1 MKRLVFVLTFLM
13 MFGAVGMAQDAGGT
27 ITQEEFDSETL
38 GRAYQ
43 YNIYLPPG
51 YDASSEIYPVIYLL
65 HGRGDSMAGWLNAKP
80 DLDAMIADGSIPPM
94 IAVMPDMP
102 SSDRAGYYVDSQ
114 YTGSAAPAAEA
125 VETAFFSDLIPHI
138 DATYRTSAGREAR
151 LVGGYSMGGYGALRY
166 ALARP
171 EMFVGALVLSPAVY
185 IPFPPVDS
193 STREFGAFGMGDALF
208 DDDTYTALNYP
219 ALLPQFRQSAL
230 GVSMF
235 IAVGDDEWKNER
247 PEDAL
252 HDLDM
257 EAHMVFNQVARVPS
271 IRSEFRV
278 YDGGHDWDVWRRG
291 FVEGLQ
297 FLSGAISIVGVGDAG
312 MEPLVNPIDGPTVGS
327 DGQDFAGGIAQ
338 SPDGSTYIALGA
350 GGQVNGETHTGEL
363 DVAVVKRGADGA
375 VMWTRQFG
383 TAANDRPYG
392 LAIDAQGDVIVAGY
406 TAGDFDGAH
415 PDASS
420 DDAFVAKLSPDG
432 EILWTLQFGDAAEAD
447 RAYGLA
453 LGDNGMIY
461 VAGYTKGVLGGDHI
475 GDKDIIVAAVTTEGT
490 LSWADQFG
498 GTGEDK
504 GYAVAVSGD
513 NVYLAGVF
521 ATDPGGLDAH
531 LSAYTVGGE
540 YLWTQI
546 LGTPD
551 WDEGQGVAIG
561 PDGTVYMTGFAAG
574 ALEGHEFFGDKDI
587 FLAAYSPE
595 GEFVWS
601 DQVGGAGNDK
611 GADIVVDASGR
622 VTVAAFA
629 ESQYGASHGFDVRLL
644 HYTGE
649 GNPVALDFGTEGDDG
664 ADEYAEKNLF
674 ISLSGEE
681 LLLSGI
687 TTGSVSGALPN
698 GASDVFVITVDP
710 E

>member
-1 MKRLVFVLTFLM
+1 MKRLILALVYLM
-13 MFGAVGMAQDAGGT
+13 TFGAVSMAQDTGGS
-27 ITQEEFDSETL
+27 ITQAEFDSETL

-102 SSDRAGYYVDSQ
+102 ASDRAGYYVDSQ

-125 VETAFFSDLIPHI
+125 IETAFFNDLIPHI
-138 DATYRTSAGREAR
+138 DSTYRTSPGREAR

-166 ALARP
+166 ALAHP
-171 EMFVGALVLSPAVY
+171 EMFLGALVLSPAVY

-193 STREFGAFGMGDALF
+193 STREFGAFGLGDSLF

-230 GVSMF
+230 GLSMF

-312 MEPLVNPIDGPTVGS
+312 GEATPILPLDNTVGS
-327 DGQDFAGGIAQ
+327 DGQDFAGGISRGQ
-338 SPDGSTYIALGA
+338 DGSTYIALGA
-350 GGQVNGETHTGEL
+350 GGSVNGETHVGEM
-363 DVAVVKRGADGA
+363 DIAVVKRGADGSL
-375 VMWTRQFG
+375 MWTRQFG

-392 LAIDAQGDVIVAGY
+392 LVVDAQGDVIVAGY
-406 TAGDFDGAH
+406 TAGDLDGAH
-415 PDASS
+415 PDASG
-420 DDAFVAKLSPDG
+420 DDAFVVKLNPDG
-432 EILWTLQFGDAAEAD
+432 EILWALQFGDAAEAD

-461 VAGYTKGVLGGDHI
+461 VTGYTKGVLGGDHI
-475 GDKDIIVAAVTTEGT
+475 GDKDIIIVAVTADGT

-504 GYAVAVSGD
+504 GYAVAVGGE
-513 NVYLAGVF
+513 NIYTAGVL
-521 ATDPGGLDAH
+521 ATDTGGLDAH
-531 LSAYTVGGE
+531 LSAYNVGGE
-540 YLWTQI
+540 YLWTEI
-546 LGTPD
+546 IGTPD
-551 WDEGQGVAIG
+551 WDEGQGVAVG
-561 PDGTVYMTGFAAG
+561 PDGTIYMTGFVAG

-587 FLAAYSPE
+587 FTAAFSSE
-595 GEFVWS
+595 SELLWS
-601 DQVGGAGNDK
+601 QQFGTAGNDK
-611 GADIVVDASGR
+611 GAAIAVDDVPVIKVVGFSDQGIGG
-622 VTVAAFA
+622 TTL
-629 ESQYGASHGFDVRLL
+629 GGFDVLSL
-644 HYTGE
+644 TYWANGE
-649 GNPVALDFGTEGDDG
+649 YGSGGQLGSEGDDG
-664 ADEYAEKNLF
+664 ADEYAEKNLYVTF
-674 ISLSGEE
+674 AGHSL
-681 LLLSGI
+681 LM
-687 TTGSVSGALPN
+687 TGVSG
-698 GASDVFVITVDP
+698 GDVFIF
-710 E
+710 EIGAG

>member
-1 MKRLVFVLTFLM
+1 MNRLFLTFLFLM
-13 MFGAVGMAQDAGGT
+13 IFGAVTMAQDSSGT
-27 ITQEEFDSETL
+27 IKQMEFDSETL

-114 YTGSAAPAAEA
+114 YIGSAAPAAEA
-125 VETAFFSDLIPHI
+125 VETAFFNDLIPHI

-166 ALARP
+166 ALAHP

-185 IPFPPVDS
+185 IPFPPIDS
-193 STREFGAFGMGDALF
+193 STREFGAFGVGDSLF
-208 DDDTYTALNYP
+208 DEVTYTALNYP
-219 ALLPQFRQSAL
+219 ALLPEFRQSAL
-230 GVSMF
+230 GLSMF

-247 PEDAL
+247 LEDAL

-291 FVEGLQ
+291 FMEGLQ
-297 FLSGAISIVGVGDAG
+297 FLSGSISLVDAGDAG
-312 MEPLVNPIDGPTVGS
+312 MEPLVTPIEGPNVGS

-338 SPDGSTYIALGA
+338 GADGSTYIALGA
-350 GGQVNGETHTGEL
+350 GGSVNGEAHAGEL
-363 DVAVVKRGADGA
+363 DVAVVKRGADGTA
-375 VMWTRQFG
+375 MWTHQFG

-406 TAGDFDGAH
+406 TAGDLDGAH
-415 PDASS
+415 PDAAS
-420 DDAFVAKLSPDG
+420 DDTFVMKLSADG
-432 EILWTLQFGDAAEAD
+432 ELLWTLQFGDTAEAD
-447 RAYGLA
+447 RAYGLT
-453 LGDNGMIY
+453 LGENGMIY
-461 VAGYTKGVLGGDHI
+461 VTGYTKGVLGGDHI
-475 GDKDIIVAAVTTEGT
+475 GDKDIIVAGITADGT
-490 LSWADQFG
+490 LSWVDQFG

-504 GYAVAVSGD
+504 GYSVAVGGD
-513 NVYLAGVF
+513 QLYIAGVF

-531 LSAYTVGGE
+531 LSAYTVSGE
-540 YLWTQI
+540 YLWTRI
-546 LGTPD
+546 NGTPD
-551 WDEGQGVAIG
+551 WDEGQGVAVG
-561 PDGTVYMTGFAAG
+561 LDSTVYMTGFVASTFDG
-574 ALEGHEFFGDKDI
+574 VEFLSDKDY
-587 FLAAYSPE
+587 FVAAFSSE
-595 GEFVWS
+595 GERLWMHES
-601 DQVGGAGNDK
+601 NILGNDK
-611 GADIVVDASGR
+611 GAAVVVHDDGMITA
-622 VTVAAFA
+622 VAF
-629 ESQYGASHGFDVRLL
+629 SNQGLDGATLGHFDVMLL
-644 HYTGE
+644 GYEPQGRQMT
-649 GNPVALDFGTEGDDG
+649 ARQFGSNDNDG
-664 ADEYAEKNLF
+664 VDEYDEKNLYMT
-674 ISLSGEE
+674 LAGDV
-681 LLLSGI
+681 LLLSGL
-687 TTGSVSGALPN
+687 TGG
-698 GASDVFVITVDP
+698 DVFVMTVNP